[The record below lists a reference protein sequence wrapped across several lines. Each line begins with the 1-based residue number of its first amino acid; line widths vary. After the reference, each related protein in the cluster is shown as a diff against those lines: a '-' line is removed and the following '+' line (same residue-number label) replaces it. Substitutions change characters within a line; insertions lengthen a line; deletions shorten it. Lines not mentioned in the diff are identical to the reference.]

1 MWFSVTYCQTISIHS
16 WYRIAAAI
24 PSCAKSMSFFC
35 HPFIFDLEQDLFCK
49 GFFGVIFCKN
59 LKKPRKT
66 ILWIVIIKSQ
76 EQKIGKIYKWN
87 DKTAQPKSFQNRSK
101 DFLYNIFLK
110 KMLVYIDIYR
120 QKKNIYIF
128 LAPVC
133 KKFCRPV
140 FIIFL
145 VNAFHNRHCSSNKRS
160 AVVIHNQ
167 RTTETTKTTC

>member
-1 MWFSVTYCQTISIHS
+1 MRQKYVF
-16 WYRIAAAI
+16 
-24 PSCAKSMSFFC
+24 FFC

-49 GFFGVIFCKN
+49 GFSGVIFCK
-59 LKKPRKT
+59 KPRKT
-66 ILWIVIIKSQ
+66 LLWIVIIKSQ

-140 FIIFL
+140 FIILFSERL
-145 VNAFHNRHCSSNKRS
+145 SQPPLQLQQTVCSSDSQSKNNGNNENDIL
-160 AVVIHNQ
+160 V
-167 RTTETTKTTC
+167 